1 MALGKK
7 DLKDILANYDNKKIT
22 IGVLGSHSAEEVGVA
37 AKVFGFP
44 TVVVCQKGREELYVK
59 YNKHIFDHSIILDK
73 FSDIIQESV
82 QKQLRNLNTI
92 FLPNRS
98 FAVYTGY
105 KEIEEKFFVPIYGN
119 RNMLRTEE
127 RKQARNQYWLL
138 DQSKVRTPKRFAH
151 PEDIDRLVIVKIR
164 QKNKPLERAFFTA
177 STQEQYRAKAEKLA
191 SQGIIDLDDLKESII
206 EEYVI
211 GPRFNANFQAWALK
225 DVFGE
230 FDFLGFDDRRQVN
243 LQGILNLTA
252 KEQLELDIAV
262 KNEEIGHFGVTMR
275 ESQKPLAYSSAE
287 RFLKVCEKE
296 YPPGLIGPFALQ
308 GSVAYDPED
317 REGRKLDFFVFDVS
331 PRIPGSPSVGPT
343 SPEMRRLF
351 VKYRKLVQ
359 SLGLS
364 IQGLESV
371 LDLPMLEICYAAR
384 KERLEEIVT

>member
-7 DLKDILANYDNKKIT
+7 DLKDILVNYDNKKIT

-164 QKNKPLERAFFTA
+164 QKNKLLERAFFTA
-177 STQEQYRAKAEKLA
+177 STPEQYRAKAEKLA

-287 RFLKVCEKE
+287 RFLKVCERE

-351 VKYRKLVQ
+351 LKYRELAQ
-359 SLGLS
+359 SLGLN
-364 IQGLESV
+364 IQCLESV
-371 LDLPMLEICYAAR
+371 LDFPMLEVCYAAR
-384 KERLEEIVT
+384 KKRLEEIVT

>member
-177 STQEQYRAKAEKLA
+177 STQEQYRAKAEKLE

-287 RFLKVCEKE
+287 SFLKVCERE